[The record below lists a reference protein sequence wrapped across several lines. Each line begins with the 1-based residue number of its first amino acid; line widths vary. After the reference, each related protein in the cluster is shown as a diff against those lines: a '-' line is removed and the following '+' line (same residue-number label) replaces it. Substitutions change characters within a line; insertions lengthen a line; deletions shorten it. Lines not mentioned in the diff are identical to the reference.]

1 MNEILLTIY
10 HFAEMIADYLVKIY
24 EIKMR
29 ESGKYEPNKTNR
41 I

>member
-1 MNEILLTIY
+1 MNEFLISIYSILS
-10 HFAEMIADYLVKIY
+10 MIADYLVKTY